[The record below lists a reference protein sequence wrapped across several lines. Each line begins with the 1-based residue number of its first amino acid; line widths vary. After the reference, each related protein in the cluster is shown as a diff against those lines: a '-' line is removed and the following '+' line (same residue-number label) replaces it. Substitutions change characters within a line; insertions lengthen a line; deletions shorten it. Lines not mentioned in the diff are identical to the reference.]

1 MSGESNQRN
10 IGLTVDIVAAFVS
23 NNSVPVDDLPALI
36 ASVNA
41 ALGGLD
47 LPVAAEQPAPEP
59 AVNPKRSITPN
70 FIFCLEDG
78 KKFRS
83 LRRHLGSRHGITPEV
98 YRAKWGLPADYP
110 MTAPNYAAK
119 RSELAKQF
127 GLGVRSPEPP
137 AAKKP
142 AKRGPKA

>member
-110 MTAPNYAAK
+110 MTAPNYSET
-119 RSELAKQF
+119 RSKLAKSF
-127 GLGVRSPEPP
+127 GLGRTAAAKTTKKRSP
-137 AAKKP
+137 
-142 AKRGPKA
+142 KAS

>member
-1 MSGESNQRN
+1 MSGESIQRN

-23 NNSVPVDDLPALI
+23 NNSVPVEDLPALI

-41 ALGGLD
+41 ALGGL
-47 LPVAAEQPAPEP
+47 EQSDVPAQAAPEP
-59 AVNPKRSITPN
+59 AVNPKRSVTPN

-127 GLGVRSPEPP
+127 GLGVRSVEAPAGKA
-137 AAKKP
+137 AAKQS
-142 AKRGPKA
+142 PKA

>member
-127 GLGVRSPEPP
+127 GLGVRSVE
-137 AAKKP
+137 AQAEKAP

>member
-1 MSGESNQRN
+1 MSGESIQRN

-23 NNSVPVDDLPALI
+23 NNSVPVEDLPALI

-41 ALGGLD
+41 ALGGL
-47 LPVAAEQPAPEP
+47 EQSDVPAQAAPEP
-59 AVNPKRSITPN
+59 AVNPKRSVTPN

-127 GLGVRSPEPP
+127 GLGVRSNEAPAGKA
-137 AAKKP
+137 AAK
-142 AKRGPKA
+142 RSPKA

>member
-10 IGLTVDIVAAFVS
+10 IGLTAEIVAAFVR
-23 NNSVPVDDLPALI
+23 NNSLPVEDLPALI
-36 ASVNA
+36 ASVNS
-41 ALGGLD
+41 ALGGLEPPD
-47 LPVAAEQPAPEP
+47 IAAQAAPEP
-59 AVNPKRSITPN
+59 AVNPKKSVTPN

-83 LRRHLGSRHGITPEV
+83 LRRHLGSRHGITPEA

-127 GLGVRSPEPP
+127 GLGVRSTEAPTGK
-137 AAKKP
+137 AP
-142 AKRGPKA
+142 AK

>member
-1 MSGESNQRN
+1 MPGDSNQRN
-10 IGLTVDIVAAFVS
+10 IGLTVDIVAAFVG
-23 NNSVPVDDLPALI
+23 NNAVPVEGLPDLI

-41 ALGGLD
+41 ALNGLEQ
-47 LPVAAEQPAPEP
+47 PVVAAQAAPEP
-59 AVNPKRSITPN
+59 AVNPKKSVTPN

-83 LRRHLGSRHGITPEV
+83 LRRHLGSRHGITPEA

-137 AAKKP
+137 AAKTP